1 VNGDPAP
8 LLGVV
13 DKQSNLICH
22 DDGSVD
28 PAYASLLNSQILATV
43 DPYFLQYNSAAVQR
57 QYELPLG
64 VARSHYPNNECRL
77 LAKRSD
83 N

>member
-1 VNGDPAP
+1 MADRQKLHASSTIPFKPTEQINQRFRADY
-8 LLGVV
+8 
-13 DKQSNLICH
+13 NL
-22 DDGSVD
+22 
-28 PAYASLLNSQILATV
+28 
-43 DPYFLQYNSAAVQR
+43 AVQR